1 MTKNTVNE
9 VIRRAISDVS
19 FRDALRTRP
28 AEALAGFK
36 LTAAERSAVTSGD
49 PERLT
54 ALGVDQRLSKA
65 FAVGAL
71 GDASKT
77 IIGDLVGTT
86 GHMAFDEDLNA
97 GRTFTLAAA
106 DDESAAARRLR
117 FIEQDLNASA
127 DEAGELSGAPGT
139 AAIDDGGVSGSGDRL
154 RILEQDLDTGA
165 AVTAEPA
172 GEKYLTEDEALLAYQ
187 ASLAASVGT
196 GAESINAMN
205 LRRIEQDLDAG
216 QSVDS
221 TPSDVEPTEY

>member
-9 VIRRAISDVS
+9 VIRRAISDAS
-19 FRDALRTRP
+19 FRDELRTRP

-77 IIGDLVGTT
+77 IIGDLVGST

-139 AAIDDGGVSGSGDRL
+139 AAIDDGGVSGGS
-154 RILEQDLDTGA
+154 
-165 AVTAEPA
+165 
-172 GEKYLTEDEALLAYQ
+172 
-187 ASLAASVGT
+187 ASV
-196 GAESINAMN
+196 AEDSAAQRH
-205 LRRIEQDLDAG
+205 LRMVEQDLDAG

-221 TPSDVEPTEY
+221 TPSDLDSTPSDIEPTEY